1 MKLVGSPGV
10 VLKSRFVMPSSDEYK
25 DFINYIDRDDAKVT
39 ENIIVDENDSFSV
52 FYQYM
57 DYMGDENK
65 QGALFTCTED
75 FVNVEQ
81 KSSLKDLFQQAQ
93 ENGSPLWQDVISFDN
108 SFLQKYG
115 LMDEKSGQVNEV
127 KMKNVVR
134 AAVDEMLKAENMMDS
149 AVWSAAIH
157 YNTDNIHVHIATVEP
172 IPSRAKRWFMN
183 QETGKWEEQVRAKR
197 KQSSLDKMKS
207 KIANLIMDRTI
218 EQNLITD
225 LIRGSVQMKKD
236 NGIDLSTLRQ
246 SKRLFQKALQRLPPD
261 RSQWRYGYQSIDE
274 ARPYIDQIVEIYLNR
289 YYKIELTELHR
300 LLDEEVEVMKE
311 KYGEGSKYQNYKQTK
326 LDDLKKRMGNAVL
339 TEMREYQKEADH
351 RLYELSKSKKKYQA
365 SMYRQNLQA
374 SRELNRALNNLNYR
388 LRKTY
393 HDFRKERNMEEFDRM
408 LDGYE

>member
-1 MKLVGSPGV
+1 
-10 VLKSRFVMPSSDEYK
+10 MPSSDEYK
-25 DFINYIDRDDAKVT
+25 NFINYIDRDDAKVT
-39 ENIIVDENDSFSV
+39 ENIIVDENDSFFV

-57 DYMGDENK
+57 DYMGDEKK

-75 FVNVEQ
+75 IVNVEQ
-81 KSSLKDLFQQAQ
+81 KSSLKNLFQQAQ

-134 AAVDEMLKAENMMDS
+134 AAVNEMLKAENMMDS

-172 IPSRAKRWFMN
+172 IPSRAKKWLMN

-207 KIANLIMDRTI
+207 KVANLIMDRTI
-218 EQNLITD
+218 ERNLITD
-225 LIRGSVQMKKD
+225 LIRGSVQMKKEK
-236 NGIDLSTLRQ
+236 GIDLSTFRQ
-246 SKRLFQKALQRLPPD
+246 SKRLFQKALQLLPPD

-274 ARPYIDQIVEIYLNR
+274 ARPYIVQIVEIYLNR
-289 YYKIELTELHR
+289 YYKSELKELHI
-300 LLDEEVEVMKE
+300 LLDEEVEIMKE

-339 TEMREYQKEADH
+339 TEMREYQKEADY
-351 RLYELSKSKKKYQA
+351 RLYELSKFKRKYQA
-365 SMYRQNLQA
+365 PMYRQNLQA
-374 SRELNRALNNLNYR
+374 SRELNQALNNLNYR